1 MAPVGVKPDILSG
14 KPPKLAPAQLAPLP
28 CLSKGGAIAV
38 LHRGASPRL
47 RANTFDR
54 GHGSLD
60 DSFWGPRLG
69 CLRCENHN
77 PVRRGNRIR
86 WGAGKQRPGITSVR
100 SGQCGLGPPGSGEYR

>member
-1 MAPVGVKPDILSG
+1 MKCCGLCVRLACGG
-14 KPPKLAPAQLAPLP
+14 APAQLAPLP

-38 LHRGASPRL
+38 LQRGANPRL

-86 WGAGKQRPGITSVR
+86 WGAGKQRR
-100 SGQCGLGPPGSGEYR
+100 GSPASAPAPDSAD